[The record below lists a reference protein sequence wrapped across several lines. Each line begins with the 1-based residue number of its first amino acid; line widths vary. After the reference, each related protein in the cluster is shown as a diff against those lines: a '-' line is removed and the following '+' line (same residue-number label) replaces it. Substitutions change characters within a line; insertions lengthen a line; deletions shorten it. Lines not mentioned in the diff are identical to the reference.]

1 MQSAVKP
8 APVVDCK
15 QTKAV
20 SVTKKSGKPAWMR
33 SNVQLKHV
41 DRMEQTDF
49 GPAYFSRKQA
59 DA

>member
-1 MQSAVKP
+1 MDEVERT
-8 APVVDCK
+8 VE
-15 QTKAV
+15 
-20 SVTKKSGKPAWMR
+20 
-33 SNVQLKHV
+33 HV